1 MAGITRRKRR
11 MVTAGREAETRP
23 EVTMTVDRA
32 ADPTTLPGGAAFCGV
47 AEAVTVLGDAWT
59 LLILRDLAGGARRFG
74 ELEASTGISVRVL
87 TDRLRGMAAA
97 GLVTRQMYPEI
108 PPRVEYAL
116 TEKGRD
122 ALSVISA
129 LRDFGEKW
137 LRPS

>member
-11 MVTAGREAETRP
+11 MVMTGRETETRP

-32 ADPTTLPGGAAFCGV
+32 AAPATLPGGAAFCGV
-47 AEAVTVLGDAWT
+47 AEAVAVLGDAWT